1 MRLGTERGSASICVF
16 LITFFLF
23 SFSFF
28 FFNTRTFFIK
38 TLRLR
43 LNKIEEHT
51 KNIIQAESQLKTF
64 LFRPNVFEINSI
76 NTDKIIHVKI
86 QSILS
91 N

>member
-1 MRLGTERGSASICVF
+1 MRLPDYI
-16 LITFFLF
+16 
-23 SFSFF
+23 

-51 KNIIQAESQLKTF
+51 NKIIQAESQLTPF
-64 LFRPNVFEINSI
+64 LFRANVFEINSI